1 VLRLEG
7 IHTYYGR
14 VHALR
19 DVSLQ
24 VNEGE
29 IVAVI
34 GPNGAGKTT
43 LMNTVSGVVPAQS
56 GGISMDGQS
65 ITNLSPERIVRLGV
79 GQVPE
84 RRQVFATMS
93 VMDNLILGAYHR
105 YRHESR
111 AEIERDLAFV
121 FEIFP
126 RLQDRTKQT
135 AGTLSG
141 GEQQML
147 ALGRAWM
154 MRPRLLLMDEPS
166 LGLAPLIVK
175 EIFRVSAQLRERGM
189 TILVV
194 EQNARA
200 ALDLAD
206 RAYVM
211 ESGRIVL
218 EGSAEALA
226 ADPRVQAAYLGRAN
240 GRMGTRSRERSFDG
254 SGPAASGIHTA

>member
-1 VLRLEG
+1 MLKLEQVN
-7 IHTYYGR
+7 TCYGR

-19 DVSLQ
+19 DVSLE
-24 VNEGE
+24 VSTGE

-43 LMNTVSGVVPAQS
+43 LMNTICGIVPARS
-56 GGISMDGQS
+56 GQ
-65 ITNLSPERIVRLGV
+65 ITFSGTPIAGCSPERIVRLGLS
-79 GQVPE
+79 QVPE
-84 RRQVFATMS
+84 RRQVFSSMS
-93 VMDNLILGAYHR
+93 VSDNLVLGAYHR
-105 YRHESR
+105 YGR
-111 AEIERDLAFV
+111 ERKEVIAQDMEFV

-126 RLQDRTKQT
+126 RLKDRIKQT

-154 MRPRLLLMDEPS
+154 AKPRLLLMDEPS
-166 LGLAPLIVK
+166 LGLAPVLVR
-175 EIFRVSAQLRERGM
+175 EILRVSDELRNQGM
-189 TILVV
+189 TILLV

-211 ESGRIVL
+211 ESGVVVL
-218 EGSAEALA
+218 TGSTASLI
-226 ADPRVQAAYLGRAN
+226 ADARVQTVYLGRKSAAN
-240 GRMGTRSRERSFDG
+240 
-254 SGPAASGIHTA
+254 

>member
-1 VLRLEG
+1 VLKLDQVN
-7 IHTYYGR
+7 TYYGH
-14 VHALR
+14 VQALK
-19 DVSLQ
+19 DISLE
-24 VNEGE
+24 VAEGE

-43 LMNTVSGVVPAQS
+43 LLNTISGVVPAHS
-56 GGISMDGQS
+56 GQIVFNGQP
-65 ITNLSPERIVRLGV
+65 IARLSPEKIVRLGIS
-79 GQVPE
+79 QVPE
-84 RRQVFATMS
+84 RRQVFGTMS
-93 VMDNLILGAYHR
+93 VLDNLILGAYHR
-105 YRHESR
+105 YRWDSR
-111 AEIERDLAFV
+111 AEIVRDLNFV

-126 RLQDRTKQT
+126 RLKDRSKQA

-154 MRPRLLLMDEPS
+154 ARPKLLLMDEPS

-175 EIFRVSAQLRERGM
+175 EILRVSGELRQSRGT

-200 ALDLAD
+200 ALELAD

-211 ESGRIVL
+211 ESGEVIL
-218 EGSAEALA
+218 EGPADELA
-226 ADPRVQAAYLGRAN
+226 ADERVQAAYLGRTN
-240 GRMGTRSRERSFDG
+240 NR
-254 SGPAASGIHTA
+254 